1 MTKPTQGQPTQ
12 ANPGKDA
19 KSEVNAFQA
28 PQQPVFMECGAAIT
42 PGQME
47 RFVQNFEKSSR
58 RWEVVVYPA
67 MFAFVVLAGYGFFL
81 IYSLSGN
88 IAMMARSLDPN
99 MGRHMGSMTASIQN
113 LSEQIQHMSLT
124 IDEMSVKLDSL
135 PPMLGVMQTMNGS
148 VLIMSE
154 SVGHMNSSVYTMSI
168 NVEQMRLAMANMNQN
183 VSRPMSFF
191 NSFAPW

>member
-1 MTKPTQGQPTQ
+1 MTKPIQGQQTQ
-12 ANPGKDA
+12 TSPGKGA
-19 KSEVNAFQA
+19 QSEVNAPQA
-28 PQQPVFMECGAAIT
+28 LQQPIVMECGAAIT

-47 RFVQNFEKSSR
+47 RFVQNFEKASR

-81 IYSLSGN
+81 IYSLSSN

-99 MGRHMGSMTASIQN
+99 MGQHMGSMTASIQN

-124 IDEMSVKLDSL
+124 IDEMSMKLNSL
-135 PPMLGVMQTMNGS
+135 PPMLGVMQTMNSS
-148 VLIMSE
+148 VLGMSE
-154 SVGHMNSSVYTMSI
+154 SVGQMNSSVYTMSI
-168 NVEQMRLAMANMNQN
+168 NIEQMRLAMANMNQN